1 VKEERVRRLLLS
13 APVPAEVETLRR
25 NWPVVREAFRQEER
39 PTPGRRYARAL
50 VPLAAALAILAAA
63 VSPPGQALGSWI
75 RETVRERVAGQT
87 PARPAL
93 ASLPSPGRLLV
104 TAPSGAWI
112 VHADGSKRR
121 LGAYESAT
129 WSPRGRFLA
138 ATRGRQLVA
147 LEPDGDV
154 RWSLSRSR
162 PIATPRWS
170 PSGFRIAYFA
180 GRSLRVVAGDG
191 SPDRALAPLPSPVA
205 PAWRPGD
212 AHVLAF
218 VDRRGAIRVVNT
230 DTGRELWRT
239 ARGTTPTQLEWSS
252 DGRRLLVATATRLRV
267 YRDDGRLWR
276 RVVLPRGARASSAAF
291 APGGHQIAYGVV
303 GAADRASVHLFN
315 PRNGTSRVVFHGV
328 GSFSDVEWS
337 PDGRW
342 LLVAW
347 PDADQF
353 LFIRAPGVR
362 KIVAVSN
369 IARQFDPG
377 RPSRAEFP
385 EVIRWCCPE

>member
-1 VKEERVRRLLLS
+1 MTEERLRQVLRT
-13 APVPAEVETLRR
+13 AAVPAEVETLRR
-25 NWPVVREAFRQEER
+25 NWPVVRRAYEGEER
-39 PTPGRRYARAL
+39 PARRRPFARPL
-50 VPLAAALAILAAA
+50 VALAAALAVLAAA
-63 VSPPGQALGSWI
+63 LSPPGQALGGWL
-75 RETVRERVAGQT
+75 RETVRERVVGRT

-104 TAPSGAWI
+104 VAPSGAWV

-121 LGAYESAT
+121 LGAYETAT
-129 WSPRGRFLA
+129 WSPQGRFLA

-162 PIATPRWS
+162 PITSPRWS

-191 SPDRALAPLPSPVA
+191 SPDRALAPLPTPLA
-205 PAWRPGD
+205 PAWRPGEE
-212 AHVLAF
+212 HVLAF
-218 VDRRGAIRVVNT
+218 ADRRGAIRVVDT
-230 DTGRELWRT
+230 DTRRELWSVRP
-239 ARGTTPTQLEWSS
+239 TPSPIQVEWSL
-252 DGRRLLVATATRLRV
+252 DGRRLLVLGPDRLAV
-267 YRDDGRLWR
+267 YRADGRL
-276 RVVLPRGARASSAAF
+276 ARQLAFPGDAQVSHAAF
-291 APGGHQIAYGVV
+291 GPRNEIAYEVFEPRN
-303 GAADRASVHLFN
+303 RASVY
-315 PRNGTSRVVFHGV
+315 VFSPGAGAARLV
-328 GSFSDVEWS
+328 FSGAGRFSDLAWS

-353 LFIRAPGVR
+353 LFIRTPGVR

-377 RPSRAEFP
+377 RPGRARFP
-385 EVIRWCCPE
+385 EVIGWCCPE

>member
-1 VKEERVRRLLLS
+1 MNDERLRERLRS
-13 APVPAEVETLRR
+13 AAVPAELETLRR
-25 NWPVVREAFRQEER
+25 NWPVVRKAYEQDEGPAARN
-39 PTPGRRYARAL
+39 RYARPL
-50 VPLAAALAILAAA
+50 VALAAALAILAAA
-63 VSPPGQALGSWI
+63 ASPPGQALGGWI
-75 RETVRERVAGQT
+75 RESVRERVVGQT

-104 TAPSGAWI
+104 VAPSGAWI
-112 VHADGSKRR
+112 VHGDGSKRR

-129 WSPRGRFLA
+129 WSPQGRFVA

-154 RWSLSRSR
+154 RWSLSRAR
-162 PIATPRWS
+162 PITSPRWS

-191 SPDRALAPLPSPVA
+191 SPDRGLAPLPAPVP
-205 PAWRPGD
+205 PAWRPGA

-218 VDRRGAIRVVNT
+218 ADRRGAIRVVDT
-230 DTGRELWRT
+230 DTGRELWRIPHGLNAT
-239 ARGTTPTQLEWSS
+239 RVEWSS
-252 DGRRLLVATATRLRV
+252 DGRLLLVLSPTRIAV
-267 YRDDGRLWR
+267 YRNDGRLWR
-276 RVVLPRGARASSAAF
+276 QVALRRGAQTASAAF
-291 APGGHQIAYGVV
+291 APAGNEIAYGVV
-303 GAADRASVHLFN
+303 GVGDRASVHLFS
-315 PRNGTSRVVFHGV
+315 PRNRTSRLVFSGA
-328 GSFSDVEWS
+328 GRFSDVAWS

-353 LFIRAPGVR
+353 LFIRTPGVR

-377 RPSRAEFP
+377 RPSRARFP
-385 EVIRWCCPE
+385 EVISWCCAE

>member
-1 VKEERVRRLLLS
+1 
-13 APVPAEVETLRR
+13 
-25 NWPVVREAFRQEER
+25 VV
-39 PTPGRRYARAL
+39 
-50 VPLAAALAILAAA
+50 
-63 VSPPGQALGSWI
+63 
-75 RETVRERVAGQT
+75 
-87 PARPAL
+87 
-93 ASLPSPGRLLV
+93 AS
-104 TAPSGAWI
+104 SGAWV

-129 WSPRGRFLA
+129 WSPQGRFVA

-147 LEPDGDV
+147 VEPDGDV

-162 PIATPRWS
+162 PITNPRWS

-191 SPDRALAPLPSPVA
+191 SPDRALAPLPTLVA
-205 PAWRPGD
+205 PAWRPGE

-218 VDRRGAIRVVNT
+218 ADRRGAVRVVNT
-230 DTGRELWRT
+230 DTGRELWHT
-239 ARGTTPTQLEWSS
+239 ARGVPPIQLGWST
-252 DGRRLLVATATRLRV
+252 DGKRLLVLATTRLAV

-276 RVVLPRGARASSAAF
+276 QVILPRGAQASRAAF
-291 APGGHQIAYGVV
+291 GPRNEVAYEVV
-303 GAADRASVHLFN
+303 GAANRASVYVFSARRRASRLLFSGAG
-315 PRNGTSRVVFHGV
+315 R
-328 GSFSDVEWS
+328 FSDVSWS

-353 LFIRAPGVR
+353 LFIRTPGVR

-377 RPSRAEFP
+377 RPGRARFP
-385 EVIRWCCPE
+385 EVIGWCCPE

>member
-1 VKEERVRRLLLS
+1 MSEERLRELLGS
-13 APVPAEVETLRR
+13 APVPGELETLRR
-25 NWPVVREAFRQEER
+25 NWPVVRKAYESQER
-39 PTPGRRYARAL
+39 PPARGRYARPL
-50 VPLAAALAILAAA
+50 VALAAALAVLAAA
-63 VSPPGQALGSWI
+63 VSPPGQALGGWI

-104 TAPSGAWI
+104 VAPSGAWI
-112 VHADGSKRR
+112 VNADGSKRR

-129 WSPRGRFLA
+129 WSPQGRFVA
-138 ATRGRQLVA
+138 ATGGRQLVA

-162 PIATPRWS
+162 PITNPRWS
-170 PSGFRIAYFA
+170 PSGFRVAYFA

-191 SPDRALAPLPSPVA
+191 SPDRVLAPLATPVA
-205 PAWRPGD
+205 PAWRPGG
-212 AHVLAF
+212 AHALAF
-218 VDRRGAIRVVNT
+218 ADRRGAIRVVNT
-230 DTGRELWRT
+230 DSRRELWRV
-239 ARGTTPTQLEWSS
+239 AQRSRPIQLEWSD
-252 DGRRLLVATATRLRV
+252 DGERLLVLTPARLAV

-276 RVVLPRGARASSAAF
+276 QVVLPRGAQASRAAF
-291 APGGHQIAYGVV
+291 GPRNEVAYEVV
-303 GAADRASVHLFN
+303 GAANKASVYVLSARRRASRL
-315 PRNGTSRVVFHGV
+315 VFSGA
-328 GSFSDVEWS
+328 GQFSDVAWS

-353 LFIRAPGVR
+353 LFIRRPGVR
-362 KIVAVSN
+362 RIVAVSN

-377 RPSRAEFP
+377 RPGRARFP
-385 EVIRWCCPE
+385 EVLGWCCRE